1 MDKIK
6 MSIELLDVI
15 CAVLDYRRFILSNQR
30 IANKEN
36 FDCFTETESYFKTL
50 PLPDGMKH
58 NRDTFEKILSY
69 EADTERLTRLNNT
82 EYCDLGKE
90 YF

>member
-1 MDKIK
+1 MKKIK

-30 IANKEN
+30 IVNKEN
-36 FDCFTETESYFKTL
+36 FDDFTETENYFKTL

-58 NRDTFEKILSY
+58 NRNTFEKILNY
-69 EADTERLTRLNNT
+69 AADQERLERLNNT
-82 EYCDLGKE
+82 EYCDLEKE

>member
-1 MDKIK
+1 MKKIK

-15 CAVLDYRRFILSNQR
+15 CAVLDYRRFIVSHQR
-30 IANKEN
+30 VFHKEN
-36 FDCFTETESYFKTL
+36 FDYFAETENYFKTL

-58 NRDTFEKILSY
+58 NRNTFEKILSY

-82 EYCDLGKE
+82 ECCDLGKE
-90 YF
+90 WF